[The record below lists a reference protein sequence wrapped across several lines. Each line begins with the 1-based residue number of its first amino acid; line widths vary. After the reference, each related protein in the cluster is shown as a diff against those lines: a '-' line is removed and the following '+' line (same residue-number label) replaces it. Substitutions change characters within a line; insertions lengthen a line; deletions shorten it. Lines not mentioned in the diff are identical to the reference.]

1 MYIVTVQG
9 VCSSSSQVVAMAT
22 GGFTTFRGMY
32 RQLLS
37 NIHYVIMLLTIKS
50 PTYYTIQITIIIM
63 YNHTSINL
71 FMYNYTCTCTV
82 HTLHMM

>member
-22 GGFTTFRGMY
+22 GRFTTFLGMY

-71 FMYNYTCTCTV
+71 FMYNYTCTGCCIV
-82 HTLHMM
+82 